1 MSTQAYTSEQKELH
15 DSLSTVVWD
24 LYKDAHGLK
33 PRWMDFNAMSI
44 EELNALISELQVDL
58 ERNEAFEV
66 EIEAEAIKELEKA
79 ITDVMDI
86 CRCDRFRAI
95 EHLMDAEDDEHL
107 SNCES
112 QDIEH
117 FFWKQDIGIQNAIK
131 YTREYLE
138 FINKKVA

>member
-1 MSTQAYTSEQKELH
+1 MSTQAYTAEQKELH
-15 DSLSTVVWD
+15 DSLSAVVWE

-44 EELNALISELQVDL
+44 EELSALIAELQVDL

-66 EIEAEAIKELEKA
+66 EMEAEAIKELEKA

-95 EHLMDAEDDEHL
+95 EHLIDAENSENLNSFD
-107 SNCES
+107 S

-117 FFWKQDIGIQNAIK
+117 FFWKQDIGIQNAMK
-131 YTREYLE
+131 YTREYLD